1 MSKMRGRNRQ
11 GPHVHRSLEQDPTPG
26 RHTRFES
33 GGEGAQSWRSEG
45 RWQPEQRWHRTPP
58 GRKTAEVQGPAPAAF
73 PNPSTGPSCARAAQG
88 TFRGPSAQARSGRGR
103 GRQKTAVTDRAPGP
117 MTVVPPPPPPPRPRP
132 TPRNGVVPGLPAVR
146 PASAKSPVQ
155 VTYKSTPRPTLS
167 FLAMLHAALAAKEGE
182 EAVVAAYQAHGCL
195 LAAGPPSAAGRC
207 DSPIGDRI
215 RAA

>member
-1 MSKMRGRNRQ
+1 MFTDLWSRTL
-11 GPHVHRSLEQDPTPG
+11 PLVAIPG
-26 RHTRFES
+26 SRVGERVPRV
-33 GGEGAQSWRSEG
+33 GGG
-45 RWQPEQRWHRTPP
+45 
-58 GRKTAEVQGPAPAAF
+58 KGPAPAAF

-88 TFRGPSAQARSGRGR
+88 TFRGPSAQA
-103 GRQKTAVTDRAPGP
+103 
-117 MTVVPPPPPPPRPRP
+117 
-132 TPRNGVVPGLPAVR
+132 RNGVVPGLPAVR